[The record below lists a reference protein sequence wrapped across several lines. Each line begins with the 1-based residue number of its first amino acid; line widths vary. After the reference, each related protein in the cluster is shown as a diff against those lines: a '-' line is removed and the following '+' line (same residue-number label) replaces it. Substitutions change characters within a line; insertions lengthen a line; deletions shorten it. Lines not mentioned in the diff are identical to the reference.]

1 MRRMDELHLDHPFA
15 GSRMPRDLLRRE
27 CHNIGR
33 RHVRSLMRKMGL
45 QTLYRKPN
53 LSKPATGQEASS
65 PLTCQTT
72 AKPHMLGFFR
82 AYRMTTTSPTPD
94 AWQRHITAW
103 QHSGLSQK
111 AYCQQHR
118 LGLLTFHSKY
128 RAIKNLGEPARHA
141 QKQFG
146 DDLINRLTK

>member
-1 MRRMDELHLDHPFA
+1 MLILMIESGLHATAFCTQSSHAIAALIIDINTVGVLRKCDIQHP
-15 GSRMPRDLLRRE
+15 MLLVLN
-27 CHNIGR
+27 HPVIA
-33 RHVRSLMRKMGL
+33 
-45 QTLYRKPN
+45 
-53 LSKPATGQEASS
+53 SKRPAYS
-65 PLTCQTT
+65 P

-82 AYRMTTTSPTPD
+82 AYRMTTPSPTPD

-128 RAIKNLGEPARHA
+128 RAIKNHLASGQPASSSCA
-141 QKQFG
+141 S
-146 DDLINRLTK
+146 